1 MPPAR
6 LEARSPVPRQGPEV
20 DFLLAEILCYL
31 QAPTAA
37 AKVMAALREA
47 PTQEEKIQY
56 ALVLRGLKAGWTPA
70 LREEYFRWFVTEA
83 AAYRGGN
90 TFANAL
96 RTIKTQAIETLS
108 DDERQALK
116 PILDA
121 RPEQRSTR
129 ELLAARKVVKEWT
142 VAELVPIV
150 ERGIGGQHDLERGRQ
165 LYGAVA
171 CASCHRFGVDGGGV
185 GPDLTAVAGRFNVRD
200 LLESIVEPS
209 KVISDQYAAVSIATK
224 DGRVGDRPRGQ
235 HLRRL
240 VERDRGHVRPGPSTN
255 VRRADIEEMKPSD
268 DLRDAGRA
276 AQQPDGG
283 GDPGPGRIPPRPRR
297 LQGQAAPAVSPR
309 VSSDPRWTSIGIS
322 LK

>member
-1 MPPAR
+1 M
-6 LEARSPVPRQGPEV
+6 RS
-20 DFLLAEILCYL
+20 YS
-31 QAPTAA
+31 AA
-37 AKVMAALREA
+37 
-47 PTQEEKIQY
+47 
-56 ALVLRGLKAGWTPA
+56 LKAGWTPA

-96 RTIKTQAIETLS
+96 RTIKTQAIATLS

-121 RPEQRSTR
+121 RPERKSPR

-142 VAELVPIV
+142 LAELVPIV
-150 ERGIGGQHDLERGRQ
+150 ERGIGGRHDLERGRQ

-224 DGRVGDRPRGQ
+224 DGRVVTGRVGNLFGDS
-235 HLRRL
+235 LS
-240 VERDRGHVRPGPSTN
+240 VIEDMFDPGRSTN

-268 DLRDAGRA
+268 DLR
-276 AQQPDGG
+276 
-283 GDPGPGRIPPRPRR
+283 
-297 LQGQAAPAVSPR
+297 
-309 VSSDPRWTSIGIS
+309 
-322 LK
+322 